1 VGRARNG
8 FGRERPTPTRQRS
21 IWAGAPYFV
30 VAAGLFAI
38 MFASS
43 HWFPSP
49 VLSRALRAGVRLF
62 ATLGASR
69 YLLAKHPDEPWLG
82 WIFVVAV
89 LVKEFASYLRYN
101 TLVNSYGEVGD
112 ASIFDK
118 FGQRYW
124 ANWTGRSNLVSIV
137 PNVRKSNF
145 LRFLTGV
152 VYYLFGNDMIAGFLV
167 FALIAFLGS
176 YLWYRATVEAVPFI
190 DKRLYFLVVMF
201 VPSILFWPSSIG
213 KEAVMQFAI
222 GSAALATAHLLNGKL
237 IRGLL
242 VGIPGRG

>member
-1 VGRARNG
+1 MDGGARGRAPWVIGADNGGRQPPWWVRRGLNGTNGAPPQEFETDETPPPPGNGWEAPANG

-49 VLSRALRAGVRLF
+49 VLSRALVPVFGLF

-137 PNVRKSNF
+137 PNVRS
-145 LRFLTGV
+145 
-152 VYYLFGNDMIAGFLV
+152 
-167 FALIAFLGS
+167 
-176 YLWYRATVEAVPFI
+176 RA
-190 DKRLYFLVVMF
+190 
-201 VPSILFWPSSIG
+201 SSTTC
-213 KEAVMQFAI
+213 
-222 GSAALATAHLLNGKL
+222 SATT
-237 IRGLL
+237 
-242 VGIPGRG
+242 